1 MKRQEKAKV
10 ALEAAKEVAL
20 EPKAG
25 MGVMMWLDR
34 NDIGVGYRHLMVLR
48 VGHKFVTLFYVPHMY
63 AFRLTH
69 DDWAKLR
76 PQAYEMAPGYLLE
89 YLRKRTAMYDSLNMR
104 YSAAE
109 TVTAQSLLKGLAAHD
124 RTATAP
130 RLPRGRIPSR
140 TKAEPSGTTMF
151 RRGRRLVA

>member
-10 ALEAAKEVAL
+10 ALEAAREVAL

-25 MGVMMWLDR
+25 MGVLMWFDR

-63 AFRLTH
+63 AFKLTH
-69 DDWAKLR
+69 DEWAKLR
-76 PQAYEMAPGYLLE
+76 PQAYEMQAGYLLE
-89 YLRKRTAMYDSLNMR
+89 FMRKRAAMYDSLNMR

-109 TVTAQSLLKGLAAHD
+109 TLTAETLLKGLVAHA

-130 RLPRGRIPSR
+130 RLPRGRVPSR
-140 TKAEPSGTTMF
+140 VETKPKAKPVVRT
-151 RRGRRLVA
+151 GRRAA